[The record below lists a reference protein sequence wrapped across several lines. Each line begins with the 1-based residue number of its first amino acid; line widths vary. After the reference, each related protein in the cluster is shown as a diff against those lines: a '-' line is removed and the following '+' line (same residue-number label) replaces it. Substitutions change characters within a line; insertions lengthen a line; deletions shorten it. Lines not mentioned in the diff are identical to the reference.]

1 MFMITKKD
9 IIAFNQ
15 KFDKG
20 YFENE
25 SSLDFALSHFKQDIS
40 WIKKLAYLIRSI
52 LVDHVFENGNKRTA
66 CAVLLYYVEENGY
79 KIEEKTALS
88 IVKRIVLKNII
99 NINNIKRMIEDG
111 ITKKNQQNSK

>member
-1 MFMITKKD
+1 MITKKD

-40 WIKKLAYLIRSI
+40 WAKKLAYLIRAI
-52 LVDHVFENGNKRTA
+52 LVDHVFEEGNKRTA
-66 CAVLLYYVEENGY
+66 CAVLLYYVDEKEY
-79 KIEEKTALS
+79 KIEEKTAIS
-88 IVKRIVLKNII
+88 IIKRIVLKNII
-99 NINNIKRMIEDG
+99 SINNIKRMIEDG
-111 ITKKNQQNSK
+111 ITKKN